1 MQRLNKVKGTSNH
14 DIFNYMLHDRNIVIV
29 GSGPAAY
36 AACLAAVD
44 HGIKPTVIFFGFNKP
59 YWFEQESSK
68 KKYLDYKKNIKS
80 HLTRKNRNN
89 DSEMYKIHDSSKI
102 QNINDLPLPI
112 SHYPGGLSSVW
123 GANIATLDGIELKKW
138 GIESNSQKNSY
149 IRILNE
155 MDYVSGEDNLMHRF
169 PIPYNNENQTHICD
183 ALENL
188 IKTFHSENMLIGRAR
203 NASNS
208 SKNGCTLCGK
218 CLTGCPEDVIF
229 DASKHIR
236 EMEAKNQ
243 IDVVDGLVKDI
254 KINENENF
262 QINLVECKKYN
273 EINAKKVILACGSIS
288 TISILQNSNLISA
301 HITLDDTQVVY
312 LPIISVKKNRCQVT
326 KYTLAQVFITSASE
340 NEDFH
345 LSIYE
350 SDQLLKERLIA
361 IMGNFGRLVPRI
373 LLNYLY
379 PAILFLPASKSGK
392 INITKLDE
400 GTKVTVQ
407 EENETYAYSEKTI
420 NTLKQTLQPF
430 GFYVLSKFKR
440 IGTVGSSYHVGTAR
454 DLNKELIFDLDGRI
468 KHAGNAQKLVVSDSS
483 SIPYVQTGP
492 ITLSIMANSYR
503 ISSKILQ

>member
-1 MQRLNKVKGTSNH
+1 
-14 DIFNYMLHDRNIVIV
+14 
-29 GSGPAAY
+29 
-36 AACLAAVD
+36 
-44 HGIKPTVIFFGFNKP
+44 
-59 YWFEQESSK
+59 
-68 KKYLDYKKNIKS
+68 
-80 HLTRKNRNN
+80 
-89 DSEMYKIHDSSKI
+89 
-102 QNINDLPLPI
+102 
-112 SHYPGGLSSVW
+112 
-123 GANIATLDGIELKKW
+123 
-138 GIESNSQKNSY
+138 
-149 IRILNE
+149 

-254 KINENENF
+254 KIKENENF
-262 QINLVECKKYN
+262 QLNLVECKNYN

-301 HITLDDTQVVY
+301 QITLDDTQVVY

-361 IMGNFGRLVPRI
+361 IIGNFGRLVPRI

-430 GFYVLSKFKR
+430 GFYVLSKLKR

-468 KHAGNAQKLVVSDSS
+468 KHAENAQKLVVSDSS